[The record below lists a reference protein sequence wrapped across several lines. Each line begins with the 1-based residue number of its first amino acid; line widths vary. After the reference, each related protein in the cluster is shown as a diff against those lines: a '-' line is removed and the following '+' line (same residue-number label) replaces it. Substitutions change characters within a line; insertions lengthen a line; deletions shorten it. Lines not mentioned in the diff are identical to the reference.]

1 MVVYSFTVCEAV
13 LKKKL
18 SVGSM
23 WGRCRVDVRPMQGRR
38 RVDVGSIWGPCWVDV
53 VVDGKYI

>member
-23 WGRCRVDVRPMQGRR
+23 WDRCRVDVRPMQGRR